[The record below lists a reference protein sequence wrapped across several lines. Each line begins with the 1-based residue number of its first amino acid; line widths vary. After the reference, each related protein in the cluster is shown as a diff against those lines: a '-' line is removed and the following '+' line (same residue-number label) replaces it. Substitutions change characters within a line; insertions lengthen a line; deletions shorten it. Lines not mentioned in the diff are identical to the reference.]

1 MRDHVT
7 DKSLDMRRQGFVGAA
22 MLPMAEL
29 EYTGIVDKLKA
40 LDSRFVVRSNGKTES
55 RPRPMAA
62 ATLT

>member
-40 LDSRFVVRSNGKTES
+40 LDSRFVVRSEAKVS
-55 RPRPMAA
+55 RPEAIR
-62 ATLT
+62 ATLLA